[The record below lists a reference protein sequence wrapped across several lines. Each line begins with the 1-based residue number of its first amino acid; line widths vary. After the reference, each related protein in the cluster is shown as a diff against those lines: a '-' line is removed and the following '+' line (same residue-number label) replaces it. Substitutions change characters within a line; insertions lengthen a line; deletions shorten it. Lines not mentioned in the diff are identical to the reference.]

1 MDFDRNENKQETDI
15 QPTNSERGVL
25 GPSGVCAADEE
36 EVAAAREGFELNI
49 CSSSSSKQ
57 YTCHFWGSTIKNME
71 IPMLPESR
79 APGSEN

>member
-49 CSSSSSKQ
+49 CSCRSS
-57 YTCHFWGSTIKNME
+57 
-71 IPMLPESR
+71 
-79 APGSEN
+79 APGSQTNRKLRLINVVSQASNL